1 MCAVVCD
8 FILKCLES
16 MRRYIP
22 FNEIIFDV
30 AVPPH
35 IIYNEMHSS
44 DVPKNLISYFK
55 INKLLSCPT
64 CADSYLL
71 ETTRIVNPPSAL

>member
-1 MCAVVCD
+1 MCD

-16 MRRYIP
+16 MRHYIP

-30 AVPPH
+30 ALTPH

-44 DVPKNLISYFK
+44 DFPKSYIIFK

-64 CADSYLL
+64 CADSYLF
-71 ETTRIVNPPSAL
+71 ETTRIVNPPSVL

>member
-1 MCAVVCD
+1 MCD

-30 AVPPH
+30 AVMPH

-44 DVPKNLISYFK
+44 DVPKKPYIIFYK

-71 ETTRIVNPPSAL
+71 ETTRIVNPPSVL

>member
-1 MCAVVCD
+1 MCD

-16 MRRYIP
+16 MRRYIS
-22 FNEIIFDV
+22 FIEIIFNV

-44 DVPKNLISYFK
+44 DFPKSYIIFYK

-64 CADSYLL
+64 CADSYLF
-71 ETTRIVNPPSAL
+71 ETTRIVNPSSVL